1 MAFYSYLAF
10 DGETLPHPD
19 SYNVSMDDVEADSS
33 GETEAGTKQRDVVRS
48 GVHTIDVAF
57 SVTAVW
63 LKKLTAYKQKPKLQ
77 VDFFDPETVDLKQAE
92 MFIEGFKVSLAKDTS
107 YKGLWTV
114 SFSLKEF

>member
-1 MAFYSYLAF
+1 MAYNDYLAIN
-10 DGETLPHPD
+10 GETLPHPD
-19 SYNVSMDDVEADSS
+19 SYDISMEDVEADSS

-48 GVHTIDVAF
+48 GVHTIAVSF

-77 VDFFDPETVDLKQAE
+77 VDFFDPETVELKEAE
-92 MFIEGFKVSLAKDTS
+92 MYIEGFKVSLEKDTS
-107 YKGLWTV
+107 YGGLWKV

>member
-1 MAFYSYLAF
+1 VAFHNYLAF
-10 DGETLPHPD
+10 DGEALPHPD
-19 SYNVSMDDVEADSS
+19 SYDVSMDDVEADSS

-63 LKKLTAYKQKPKLQ
+63 LKKLTTYKQKTKLQ
-77 VDFFDPETVDLKQAE
+77 VDFFDPETVELKEAE
-92 MFIEGFKVSLAKDTS
+92 MYIEGFKVGLEKDTS
-107 YKGLWTV
+107 YGGLWKV

>member
-1 MAFYSYLAF
+1 MAFYNYLTF

-19 SYNVSMDDVEADSS
+19 SYDVSMDDVEADSS
-33 GETEAGTKQRDVVRS
+33 GETEAGTKQRDLVRS

-57 SVTAVW
+57 SVTVGW
-63 LKKLTAYKQKPKLQ
+63 LKKLTAYKQKSKLQ
-77 VDFFDPETVDLKQAE
+77 VQFFDPETADLQEAE
-92 MFIEGFKVSLAKDTS
+92 MYIEGFKVSLEKDTS

>member
-1 MAFYSYLAF
+1 MAFYNYLTF

-19 SYNVSMDDVEADSS
+19 SYDVSMDDVEADSS

-48 GVHTIDVAF
+48 GVHTIDVTF

-63 LKKLTAYKQKPKLQ
+63 LKKLTAYKQKAKLQ
-77 VDFFDPETVDLKQAE
+77 VLFLDPETADMKSAE
-92 MFIEGFKVSLAKDTS
+92 MYIEGFKVSLKKDTS

-114 SFSLKEF
+114 SFTLKEF

>member
-1 MAFYSYLAF
+1 MAFHNYLAF

-19 SYNVSMDDVEADSS
+19 SYDVSMDDVEADSS
-33 GETEAGTKQRDVVRS
+33 GETEAGTRQRDVVRS
-48 GVHTIDVAF
+48 GVHTIDAAL

-77 VDFFDPETVDLKQAE
+77 VDFFDPETVELKKAE
-92 MFIEGFKVSLAKDTS
+92 MYIEGFKVSLEKDTS
-107 YKGLWTV
+107 YGGLWKV